1 MKHLLLAVLVLGCA
15 SCGYE
20 DLSIEYRP
28 VRTHV
33 DVPSVGSDTGG
44 DLQYMVY
51 CVDEERAW
59 SGWKD
64 SRSAAQSE
72 ASEHI
77 SAHPDRA
84 WYFVWRQK
92 PTARMVPKHPRG

>member
-33 DVPSVGSDTGG
+33 DVPSVNNDTGG
-44 DLQYMVY
+44 DLQYMSICADGGV
-51 CVDEERAW
+51 AL
-59 SGWKD
+59 SGWE
-64 SRSAAQSE
+64 SSHSAATSK
-72 ASEHI
+72 ASEHV
-77 SAHPDRA
+77 SAHA
-84 WYFVWRQK
+84 GCAVSVLWRQK
-92 PTARMVPKHPRG
+92 PTGRMVPKHPRG